1 MSAMLFIQL
10 LALILIATVASAIT
24 LTVVF
29 NRLLKQTKEMQ
40 VEMMSDMLSAD
51 EEAPDLDEAFR
62 TIPMDHN
69 PFTNH

>member
-10 LALILIATVASAIT
+10 FALILIATVALAIM
-24 LTVVF
+24 LIVVF
-29 NRLLKQTKEMQ
+29 RHLLKQAKKMQ
-40 VEMMSDMLSAD
+40 VEMMNDMLSAD

-62 TIPMDHN
+62 TIPMDTN

>member
-10 LALILIATVASAIT
+10 LALILIATVAFAIA
-24 LTVVF
+24 LAFVF
-29 NRLLKQTKEMQ
+29 HNLLKQTRKMQ
-40 VEMMSDMLSAD
+40 IEMMNDMMSAD

-62 TIPMDHN
+62 TIPMDTN